1 MSVSCPCNCGV
12 ILTPGRRC
20 LRRRLEGRISTLT
33 RRLDWQREQRC
44 TKGFRTTWEA
54 RERLREQLAAL
65 PPIEHSST
73 TSPSVDP
80 VSGTC
85 ILYVD
90 KYGTMDA

>member
-1 MSVSCPCNCGV
+1 MSDPCSCGCGA

-20 LRRRLEGRISTLT
+20 LRRRLEGRIATLT

-65 PPIEHSST
+65 PLAEHSFT
-73 TSPSVDP
+73 AMPSIDAKR
-80 VSGTC
+80 GTC

-90 KYGTMDA
+90 RHGTMDV

>member
-1 MSVSCPCNCGV
+1 MSNPCPCGCGV

-20 LRRRLEGRISTLT
+20 LRRRLEGRIATLT
-33 RRLDWQREQRC
+33 RRLDGLRLNVR
-44 TKGFRTTWEA
+44 TRGFRTTWED

-65 PPIEHSST
+65 PPIEQSFT
-73 TSPSVDP
+73 TMPSIDAQ
-80 VSGTC
+80 SGTC

>member
-1 MSVSCPCNCGV
+1 MTAACPCNCGV

-20 LRRRLEGRISTLT
+20 LRRRLEGRIATLT
-33 RRLDWQREQRC
+33 RRLDGLRLNVR
-44 TKGFRTTWEA
+44 TRGFRTAWEA

-65 PPIEHSST
+65 PPAEQSFT
-73 TSPSVDP
+73 TMPSIDAKR
-80 VSGTC
+80 GTC

>member
-1 MSVSCPCNCGV
+1 MSAPCSCGCGA

-20 LRRRLEGRISTLT
+20 LRRRLEGRIATLT

-54 RERLREQLAAL
+54 RERLREELAAL
-65 PPIEHSST
+65 PPIEQSFTTRPSS
-73 TSPSVDP
+73 DAQC
-80 VSGTC
+80 GTC

-90 KYGTMDA
+90 KYGKMDA